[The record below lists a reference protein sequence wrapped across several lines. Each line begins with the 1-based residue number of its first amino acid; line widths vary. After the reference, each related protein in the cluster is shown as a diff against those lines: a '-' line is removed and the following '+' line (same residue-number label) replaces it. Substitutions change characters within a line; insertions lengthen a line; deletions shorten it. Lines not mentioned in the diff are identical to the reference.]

1 MLLETR
7 RLRLRT
13 LTQDDLEHLV
23 ALHGDPQVMAFI
35 TGEGETPEVVE
46 RESLPELLKRRTWTL
61 RDKGS
66 DAFVGWASLR
76 LEGDGAELGYRLL
89 RSAWG
94 QGYAAEAAR
103 ALVDLAFGEL
113 GLARIHAQTMAV
125 NTGSRRVMEKAGLRY
140 LRTFHLAWPDP
151 LPGTE
156 QGEVEY
162 AITRADW
169 S

>member
-1 MLLETR
+1 META

-23 ALHGDPQVMAFI
+23 TLHGDHQVMAFI
-35 TGEGETPEVVE
+35 TGVGETREVVE

-103 ALVDLAFGEL
+103 ALVNLAFGEL
-113 GLARIHAQTMAV
+113 GLARVHAQTMAV
-125 NTGSRRVMEKAGLRY
+125 NTGSRRVMEKAGLRF
-140 LRTFHLAWPDP
+140 LRTFHLAWADP
-151 LPGTE
+151 LPGAE

-169 S
+169 R

>member
-1 MLLETR
+1 METR

-35 TGEGETPEVVE
+35 TGVGETREVVE

-66 DAFVGWASLR
+66 GAFVGWASLR

-89 RSAWG
+89 RSA
-94 QGYAAEAAR
+94 
-103 ALVDLAFGEL
+103 
-113 GLARIHAQTMAV
+113 
-125 NTGSRRVMEKAGLRY
+125 
-140 LRTFHLAWPDP
+140 
-151 LPGTE
+151 
-156 QGEVEY
+156 
-162 AITRADW
+162 
-169 S
+169 